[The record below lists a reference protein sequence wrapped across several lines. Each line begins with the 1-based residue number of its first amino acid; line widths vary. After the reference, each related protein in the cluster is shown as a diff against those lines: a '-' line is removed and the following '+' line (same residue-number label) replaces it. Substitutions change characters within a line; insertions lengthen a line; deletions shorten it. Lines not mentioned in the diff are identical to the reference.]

1 MNKRGNSSKVSS
13 IKKNLRIFNKTVEDI
28 KRIKIQGA
36 RNIAKAALK
45 AYSLNPTLKAKRIL
59 LNSRPTEPMM
69 ENVLNLADKYP
80 YSKILTH
87 FDKTQERIN
96 KYLFPLIKRNS
107 IIFTHCHS
115 TNVSNALI
123 NARKKGKI
131 FEVYL
136 TETRPLFQGR
146 KTAKILRKAGI
157 KVTLFVD
164 SAVCVALSKK
174 QRTKKVN
181 RIFLG
186 ADALTPKGIINKIGS
201 ETIANLAKQKK
212 ILLYIVADSWK
223 FTRKKIKIE
232 QRALNE
238 IWDKAPRNIK
248 IKNPAFEFVDKKY
261 LTGIIT
267 EFGLMKYGNFLDKI
281 DKFNKIPLV

>member
-1 MNKRGNSSKVSS
+1 MSKRGKTPKTSSA
-13 IKKNLRIFNKTVEDI
+13 KKNSEIFNQIVEDI
-28 KRIKIQGA
+28 KKIKIQGA

-45 AYSLNPTLKAKRIL
+45 AYCLIPNSRAKKIL

-69 ENVLNLADKYP
+69 ENILDLADKYS
-80 YSKILTH
+80 YSKILNH

-96 KYLFPLIKRNS
+96 QYLFPLIKRKS
-107 IIFTHCHS
+107 VIFTHCHS

-146 KTAKILRKAGI
+146 KTAKALKKAGI

-164 SAVCVALSKK
+164 SAISVALSKK
-174 QRTKKVN
+174 QGTKKVN

-201 ETIANLAKQKK
+201 ETVANLAKQKK
-212 ILLYIVADSWK
+212 IPLYIVADSWK

-267 EFGLMKYGNFLDKI
+267 EFGLMKYENFLSKI
-281 DKFNKIPLV
+281 DKFNKLPLI